1 VDHVGTDIEKYVDRR
16 KQETGQYQTVYN
28 INIVD
33 YGQMSSRVSMRMAPG
48 CSNTFLYILLAILL
62 PL

>member
-1 VDHVGTDIEKYVDRR
+1 VGTDIEKYVDRR
-16 KQETGQYQTVYN
+16 KQETGQYQAVYN

-48 CSNTFLYILLAILL
+48 WSNAFLYILLAILL
-62 PL
+62 SL